1 MKDGVQSLAGT
12 VAQQAMHN
20 QQVQDLKDLMADP
33 TGIEVQF
40 NEDAAISRHSEIANF
55 QSQQRKEIQES
66 EPDADDM
73 IATYRQQQSVQT
85 FAEFIQKF
93 EDLFTRT
100 ISDEN
105 KPESEFV
112 PEYAAL
118 AEVLKDFINRCKGS
132 ANWSKIFISLQEE
145 ANAFKKPLRTLD

>member
-1 MKDGVQSLAGT
+1 MGV
-12 VAQQAMHN
+12 
-20 QQVQDLKDLMADP
+20 KDLAMADP

-40 NEDAAISRHSEIANF
+40 NEEGYVSRHSEIANF

-73 IATYRQQQSVQT
+73 VATYRQQQSVQT
-85 FAEFIQKF
+85 FTEFIQKF
-93 EDLFTRT
+93 DDLFRRT

-105 KPESEFV
+105 KPESEFA

-132 ANWSKIFISLQEE
+132 AEWSNIFIKMQEE